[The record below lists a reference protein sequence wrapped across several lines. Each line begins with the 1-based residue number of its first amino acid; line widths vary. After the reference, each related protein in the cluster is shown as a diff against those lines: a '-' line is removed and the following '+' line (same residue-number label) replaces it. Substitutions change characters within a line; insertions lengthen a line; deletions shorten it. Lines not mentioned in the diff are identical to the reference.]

1 MLGVYIIYR
10 TISHWVVTTGRN
22 WWSTQYP
29 PIELSLL
36 VRIMGEEEEE
46 EKELEEVEEEE
57 KELDEVGKEVK
68 ELEEVGKEEKELE
81 EVGKEEVERWKRQ
94 T

>member
-1 MLGVYIIYR
+1 MLDVYR
-10 TISHWVVTTGRN
+10 TIYHWMVTIGRN

-29 PIELSLL
+29 PIELSRL
-36 VRIMGEEEEE
+36 VRKMEEE
-46 EKELEEVEEEE
+46 EEVEEEE
-57 KELDEVGKEVK
+57 A
-68 ELEEVGKEEKELE
+68 GKEEVEEE